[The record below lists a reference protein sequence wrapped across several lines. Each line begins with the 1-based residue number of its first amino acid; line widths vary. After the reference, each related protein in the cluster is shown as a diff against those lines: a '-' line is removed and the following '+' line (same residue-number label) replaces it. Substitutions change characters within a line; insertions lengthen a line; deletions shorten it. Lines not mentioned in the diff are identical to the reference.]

1 MDLANQLIALIPELR
16 RFARGLCGDPAVA
29 DDLVQDCLERA
40 IAKSHLYDATRPL
53 KAWAYAILRNNFIS
67 GLRKSGRATVVKSID
82 DLMPHEGQSP
92 PDQETRLGLGMIAEA
107 LDRLSAQHREVIVL
121 VGLEELSYRDVA
133 EITGVPVGTVMSR
146 LSRAR
151 SALRDILE
159 ERGQPVLR
167 RVK

>member
-1 MDLANQLIALIPELR
+1 MEFADQLITLIPELR
-16 RFARGLCGDPAVA
+16 RFARGLAGDPAVA

-40 IAKSHLYDATRPL
+40 IAKSHLYDASRPL
-53 KAWAYAILRNNFIS
+53 KAWVYAILRNLFIS
-67 GLRKSGRATVVKSID
+67 GIRKSQRQPVVKTID
-82 DLMPHEGQSP
+82 DLQDGEGQLP
-92 PDQETRLGLGMIAEA
+92 PQQEERLALTLVAEA
-107 LDRLSAQHREVIVL
+107 LDRLQPQHREVIIL
-121 VGLEELSYRDVA
+121 VGLEEMSYRDVA

-159 ERGQPVLR
+159 ERGQAVLR